1 MPHSRRLLHLVLLL
15 LCVPARM
22 SAAPLL
28 DPMDPQARL
37 ALAGLEA
44 LDAGHS
50 ERARTLLERY
60 DSEHPEDPLAP
71 LLRMKVWWWAVLE
84 GQGDFESELVA
95 DLERVRERAEAALER
110 DRSDVRAL
118 YALGEAHCTMGRLHG
133 IRGEGWAALRSHRRG
148 TPLLE
153 RALALDPDLPEPLA
167 SLGVYH
173 YYAARAPGFLR
184 FLARFLRV
192 QADRPRGLQELWRA
206 ASQPGV
212 QRAEAAFFLVEILAN
227 VEDDPLEALPLAL
240 RMHASHPQSLRFA
253 VALASVQL
261 ALERPDA
268 AVGLLRRVQRDEET
282 PEATAARF
290 FVARTLATSGRA
302 AESIAMLE
310 GFTEAQLQSV
320 SWLAGWHAYYLGVS
334 YAQLGR
340 ENEAQR
346 SFRLA
351 CAAPEVA
358 DSHSFAKREL
368 ERSDDSLLQIVR
380 EAEATLAWGE
390 ELGFAASRLETAM
403 EKGGP
408 RDREVERRARYALGL
423 LQLRLGHPERAASHL
438 RDLVDA
444 DDAGEAWL
452 VTRPR
457 LRYLQALLWS
467 GQVEAARQAAEQLRP
482 RLGQWGSNR
491 QLELMIETCLQPRID
506 PPAFTTTR
514 KPRPGDRTTLFRL
527 KDVGFTSVQLLHVD
541 GGAQRGYPMRL
552 RGGSWEVEVPLA
564 AGAHLYRFE
573 LESHLPI
580 PDPTALEVRER
591 GDGLWSVRTVEPIA
605 DS

>member
-1 MPHSRRLLHLVLLL
+1 LL
-15 LCVPARM
+15 LCLPART
-22 SAAPLL
+22 SAAALL
-28 DPMDPQARL
+28 DPVDPQAQL

-44 LDAGHS
+44 LDAGDS
-50 ERARTLLERY
+50 KRARALLDRY

-71 LLRMKVWWWAVLE
+71 LLRMKVWWWAILE
-84 GQGDFESELVA
+84 GRGEFESELAA

-110 DRSDVRAL
+110 DRSDARAL

-133 IRGEGWAALRSHRRG
+133 IRGEAWAALRSHRRG

-153 RALALDPDLPEPLA
+153 RALALDPELPEPLA
-167 SLGVYH
+167 SLGIYH

-192 QADRPRGLQELWRA
+192 QADRQRGLQELWRA

-212 QRAEAAFFLVEILAN
+212 QRAEATFFLIEILAN

-290 FVARTLATSGRA
+290 FVARTLAASGRA

-310 GFTEAQLQSV
+310 AFTDAQLQSV

-340 ENEAQR
+340 ENEAEH

-380 EAEATLAWGE
+380 QAEATLAWGE
-390 ELGFAASRLETAM
+390 DLELAASRLEAAL
-403 EKGGP
+403 EAGAR
-408 RDREVERRARYALGL
+408 RDSEVGRRARYALGL
-423 LQLRLGHPERAASHL
+423 LELRLGHPERAAERL

-444 DDAGEAWL
+444 EDADEAWL
-452 VTRPR
+452 VARPR

-467 GQVEAARQAAEQLRP
+467 GQGEAARLAAEQLRP
-482 RLGQWGSNR
+482 RLGHWGSNR
-491 QLELMIETCLQPRID
+491 QLELMIQTCLQPRID
-506 PPAFTTTR
+506 PPSFATTR
-514 KPRPGDRTTLFRL
+514 KPRPRDRETLFRL
-527 KDVGFTSVQLLHVD
+527 KDVGFTSVQLLHID
-541 GGAQRGYPMRL
+541 AGEQRAYPMRL
-552 RGGSWEVEVPLA
+552 RGGSWEVEIPLE

-573 LESHLPI
+573 VESHLPI
-580 PDPTALEVRER
+580 PDPTALEVREK
-591 GDGLWSVRTVEPIA
+591 GDGMWSVRTVEPIA
-605 DS
+605 GS